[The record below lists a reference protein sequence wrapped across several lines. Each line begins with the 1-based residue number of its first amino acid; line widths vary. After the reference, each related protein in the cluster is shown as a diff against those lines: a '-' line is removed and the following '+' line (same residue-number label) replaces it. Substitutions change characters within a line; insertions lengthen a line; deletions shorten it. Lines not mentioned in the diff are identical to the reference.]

1 MYYVTRISH
10 RKKKHKFGKTCAE
23 VLLVKSISVPP
34 EQEIYCVD
42 VSLPG
47 HTRIHYVTHRSRGM
61 EKHRF
66 SVTCPGALFLCN
78 TN

>member
-1 MYYVTRISH
+1 MNYVTRRSH

-47 HTRIHYVTHRSRGM
+47 HTRIHYVTHTDPAGW
-61 EKHRF
+61 KNTG
-66 SVTCPGALFLCN
+66 SV
-78 TN
+78 